1 MKLLIDV
8 NIVLDVAFGRQPWA
22 GDAALLLA
30 EIVGGRAEGLV
41 AGHTIT
47 TIHYIV
53 AKEKGRQT
61 AAAAI
66 TDLLRIVTVVPLE
79 TADFHQA
86 LVLGLNDFEDA
97 VQATAAMKV
106 GADYVVTRNGKDFR
120 GAPVEARTPAEV
132 LALL

>member
-1 MKLLIDV
+1 MKLLIDI
-8 NIVLDVAFGRQPWA
+8 NIVLDIALGRQPWA

-30 EIVGGRAEGLV
+30 EIVSGRAEGLV

-66 TDLLRIVTVVPLE
+66 SDLLRIVIVVPLE
-79 TADFHQA
+79 TADFQQA

-97 VQATAAMKV
+97 VHATAAMKV

-120 GAPVEARTPAEV
+120 AAPVEARTPAEI

>member
-1 MKLLIDV
+1 MKLLIDINV
-8 NIVLDVAFGRQPWA
+8 VLDIALGRQPWA

-30 EIVGGRAEGLV
+30 EIVRGRAEGLV

-53 AKEKGRQT
+53 AKEKGRQA

-66 TDLLRIVTVVPLE
+66 TDLLRIVTAVPLE

-106 GADYVVTRNGKDFR
+106 GADYVVTRNGKDFKA
-120 GAPVEARTPAEV
+120 APVEARTPAEV

>member
-1 MKLLIDV
+1 M
-8 NIVLDVAFGRQPWA
+8 
-22 GDAALLLA
+22 LLA
-30 EIVGGRAEGLV
+30 EIVSGRAEGLV

-106 GADYVVTRNGKDFR
+106 GADYVVTRNGRDFKA
-120 GAPVEARTPAEV
+120 APVVARTPAEV